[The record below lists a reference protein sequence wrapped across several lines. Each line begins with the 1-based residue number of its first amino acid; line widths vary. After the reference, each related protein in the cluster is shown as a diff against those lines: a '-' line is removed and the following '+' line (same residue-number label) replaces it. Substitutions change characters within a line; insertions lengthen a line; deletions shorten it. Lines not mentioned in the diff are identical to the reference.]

1 MNEIVHG
8 TEPGRAGLVHGEL
21 TGLILE
27 VFYDVYNELGYGFL
41 ESVYQ
46 KAMLIALRSRGLTA
60 EDENRITVWFRGESV
75 GDFRA
80 DVLVDDTVILEIQA
94 ARAPDSSHEAKL
106 LHYLKATDKE
116 VGLLLN
122 FGPNPTFKRFY
133 FDNPRKQALRS
144 PST

>member
-1 MNEIVHG
+1 
-8 TEPGRAGLVHGEL
+8 
-21 TGLILE
+21 
-27 VFYDVYNELGYGFL
+27 
-41 ESVYQ
+41 
-46 KAMLIALRSRGLTA
+46 MLIALRSRGLTA

-94 ARAPDSSHEAKL
+94 ARAPDASHEAKL

-122 FGPNPTFKRFY
+122 FGPKPTFKRFY
-133 FDNPRKQALRS
+133 FDNPRKKALP
-144 PST
+144 PSQS